1 MRRPPR
7 TDNPKTAQHPEL
19 LIVTGMSGAGRSSAA
34 NALEDHGWHVIDNL
48 PPVLL
53 AALTE
58 LVTKTPDEP
67 QKLAVVMDIRGGDFF
82 NDLRTNLSAD
92 LPYRLLFLDASDAA
106 LVSRFEKERRP
117 HPLQAGGRTLEG
129 INAEREALRPIKSAA
144 DIVLDTTEMNVHSL
158 STAIT
163 ELFSSTGTIVIR
175 VDVMS
180 FGFKYGLP
188 LDADHVADVRF
199 LPNPHWVPAL
209 QRLTGL
215 EPQVR
220 EYVIEAV
227 GAKDFL
233 DRYVQALVPVINGY
247 RRENKHFVN
256 VAIGCTGGKHRSVAM
271 AEALSARLAQFPN
284 VTAATHHRDLGRE

>member
-1 MRRPPR
+1 MPE
-7 TDNPKTAQHPEL
+7 PEL

-34 NALEDHGWHVIDNL
+34 NALEDHGWRVIDNL

-53 AALTE
+53 GALTE
-58 LVTKTPDEP
+58 LLTGTPGQP
-67 QKLAVVMDIRGGDFF
+67 WKLAVVMDIRGGGFF
-82 NDLRTNLSAD
+82 NDLRQTLRTTLPTD
-92 LPYRLLFLDASDAA
+92 LPYRILFLDASDAV

-117 HPLQAGGRTLEG
+117 HPLQTNGRTLEG
-129 INAEREALRPIKSAA
+129 ISAEREALRAVKSAA
-144 DIVLDTTEMNVHSL
+144 DIVLDTTEMNVHAL

-163 ELFSSTGTIVIR
+163 KMFSTTGTIVVR

-180 FGFKYGLP
+180 FGFKHGLP
-188 LDADHVADVRF
+188 LDANHVADVRF
-199 LPNPHWVPAL
+199 LPNPHWIPAL
-209 QRLTGL
+209 QRLSGL

-220 EYVIEAV
+220 EYVLEAE

-256 VAIGCTGGKHRSVAM
+256 IAVGCTGGKHRSVVI
-271 AEALSARLAQFPN
+271 AEALTARLAQFPN
-284 VTAATHHRDLGRE
+284 LTANTHHRDVGRE